1 MGMAYLLGFVLACWS
16 LALWFLRPAAKVGRL
31 LFTVASSAYIGS
43 LLFSGAPAI
52 YLLETLVRDL
62 FFIAFFGAFF
72 GFLAG
77 RPRWAIPGIGL
88 AILSLWAYAQREMA
102 HTFPY
107 RPETTPDPAAEL
119 LLELREGSDLPSLA
133 HLSERYGLRLRRA
146 FYPAD
151 AAYTTLDN
159 YYVADIPASQ
169 APRLRRIARQ
179 LARHTGVAW
188 VEENEIVQVAPLPAE
203 RPNHG
208 LPGPAAYGL
217 NDPGV
222 ENLWAFREMDMAA
235 LFDFLEKSGV
245 KPKKKA
251 LIAILD
257 TGVDAGHEDLKANYR
272 SLKAPYDND
281 PKGHGTHCAGI
292 AGAVSNNGTGIA
304 SFSRDNRFVDITSV
318 KVLGAGGFG
327 TQKTI
332 IEGMLFAADQGAD
345 VLSLSLGGPG
355 SASKQGAYAKAVQY
369 AQKKGAIVVA
379 AAGNSNRSAKEF
391 TPANVPGVLCV
402 SAVNEALERADFS
415 NDVQGVE
422 MALAAPGVDIYS
434 SIPGGQ
440 YTRYSGT
447 SMAAPHVAG
456 MVGLMKSIRPEAQV
470 EEIYKALHEKGKETK
485 QTARTGRFLQPAPTL
500 RAFIKK

>member
-1 MGMAYLLGFVLACWS
+1 VV
-16 LALWFLRPAAKVGRL
+16 LALWA
-31 LFTVASSAYIGS
+31 
-43 LLFSGAPAI
+43 
-52 YLLETLVRDL
+52 
-62 FFIAFFGAFF
+62 
-72 GFLAG
+72 
-77 RPRWAIPGIGL
+77 
-88 AILSLWAYAQREMA
+88 LWAYVQEEVT
-102 HTFPY
+102 HTLPY
-107 RPETTPDPAAEL
+107 RPETTPDPAGEL
-119 LLELREGSDLPSLA
+119 LLELREGSTLSSLEY
-133 HLSERYGLRLRRA
+133 LGERYGLRIQRA

-151 AAYTTLDN
+151 SAHTTLDN
-159 YYVADIPASQ
+159 YYVADIPAAY
-169 APRLRRIARQ
+169 APRMRRIARQ
-179 LARHTGVAW
+179 LGRQVGVAW
-188 VEENEIVQVAPLPAE
+188 VEENEIVQVAPLRTDP
-203 RPNHG
+203 PKSSP
-208 LPGPAAYGL
+208 PGPAAYGL

-222 ENLWAFREMDMAA
+222 ENLWAFREMNMAA

-251 LIAILD
+251 LVAILD
-257 TGVDAGHEDLKANYR
+257 TGVEAGHEDLNANYR
-272 SLKAPYDND
+272 SLKPSYDND

-304 SFSRDNRFVDITSV
+304 SFSRDNRFVEVTSV

-379 AAGNSNRSAKEF
+379 AAGNSNRSAKDF

-402 SAVNEALERADFS
+402 SAVDETLERADFS
-415 NDVQGVE
+415 NDVQGIG

-440 YTRYSGT
+440 YAQYSGT

-456 MVGLMKSIRPEAQV
+456 MVGLMKSIRPEANVEQV
-470 EEIYKALHEKGKETK
+470 YKALHEKGKETK
-485 QTARTGRFLQPAPTL
+485 STARTGRFLQPAPAL
-500 RAFIKK
+500 RAFMGY

>member
-1 MGMAYLLGFVLACWS
+1 MAYLLGFILACCA
-16 LALWFLRPAAKVGRL
+16 LAYWFLRPERKLGRRL
-31 LFTVASSAYIGS
+31 LALASLVYTAA
-43 LLFSGAPAI
+43 LLFSGAPAM
-52 YLLETLVRDL
+52 YLLEKVIYNL
-62 FFIAFFGAFF
+62 FFVGIFGAFF
-72 GFLAG
+72 GILAG
-77 RPRWAIPGIGL
+77 RRRWTLPGMAVAL
-88 AILSLWAYAQREMA
+88 WALWAYVQEEVT
-102 HTFPY
+102 HTLPY
-107 RPETTPDPAAEL
+107 RPETTPDPAGEL
-119 LLELREGSDLPSLA
+119 LLELREGSTLSSLEY
-133 HLSERYGLRLRRA
+133 LGERYGLRIQRA

-151 AAYTTLDN
+151 SAHTTLDN
-159 YYVADIPASQ
+159 YYVADIPAAY
-169 APRLRRIARQ
+169 APRMRRIARQ
-179 LARHTGVAW
+179 LGRQVGVAW
-188 VEENEIVQVAPLPAE
+188 VEENEIVQVAPLRTDP
-203 RPNHG
+203 PKSSP
-208 LPGPAAYGL
+208 PGPAAYGL

-222 ENLWAFREMDMAA
+222 ENLWAFREMNMAA

-245 KPKKKA
+245 KPQKKA
-251 LIAILD
+251 LVAILD
-257 TGVDAGHEDLKANYR
+257 TGVDAGHEDLNANYR
-272 SLKAPYDND
+272 SLKPSYDND

-304 SFSRDNRFVDITSV
+304 SFSRDNRFVEVTSV

-402 SAVNEALERADFS
+402 SAVDETLERADFS
-415 NDVQGVE
+415 NDVQGIG

-440 YTRYSGT
+440 YARYSGT

-456 MVGLMKSIRPEAQV
+456 MVGMMKSLRPEAKVEQV
-470 EEIYKALHEKGKETK
+470 YKALHEKGKETK
-485 QTARTGRFLQPAPTL
+485 STARTGRFLQPAPAL
-500 RAFIKK
+500 RAFMGY

>member
-1 MGMAYLLGFVLACWS
+1 M
-16 LALWFLRPAAKVGRL
+16 
-31 LFTVASSAYIGS
+31 
-43 LLFSGAPAI
+43 
-52 YLLETLVRDL
+52 YLLEKVIYNL
-62 FFIAFFGAFF
+62 FFVGIFGAFF
-72 GFLAG
+72 GILAG
-77 RPRWAIPGIGL
+77 RRRWTLPGMAVAL
-88 AILSLWAYAQREMA
+88 WALWAYVQEEVT
-102 HTFPY
+102 HTLPY
-107 RPETTPDPAAEL
+107 RPETTPDPAGEL
-119 LLELREGSDLPSLA
+119 LLELREGSTLSSLEY
-133 HLSERYGLRLRRA
+133 LGERYGLRIQRA

-151 AAYTTLDN
+151 SAHTTLDN
-159 YYVADIPASQ
+159 YYVADIPAAY
-169 APRLRRIARQ
+169 APRMRRIARQ
-179 LARHTGVAW
+179 LGRQVGVAW
-188 VEENEIVQVAPLPAE
+188 VEENEIVQVAPLRTDP
-203 RPNHG
+203 PKSSP
-208 LPGPAAYGL
+208 PGPAAYGL

-222 ENLWAFREMDMAA
+222 ENLWAFREMNMAA

-251 LIAILD
+251 LVAILD
-257 TGVDAGHEDLKANYR
+257 TGVEAGHEDLNANYR
-272 SLKAPYDND
+272 SLKPSYDND

-304 SFSRDNRFVDITSV
+304 SFSRDNRFVEVTSV

-379 AAGNSNRSAKEF
+379 AAGNSNRSAKDF

-402 SAVNEALERADFS
+402 SAVDETLERADFS
-415 NDVQGVE
+415 NDVQGIG

-440 YTRYSGT
+440 YAQYSGT

-456 MVGLMKSIRPEAQV
+456 MVGLMKSIRPEANVEQV
-470 EEIYKALHEKGKETK
+470 YKALHEKGKETK
-485 QTARTGRFLQPAPTL
+485 STARTGRFLQPAPAL
-500 RAFIKK
+500 RAFMGY

>member
-1 MGMAYLLGFVLACWS
+1 M
-16 LALWFLRPAAKVGRL
+16 
-31 LFTVASSAYIGS
+31 
-43 LLFSGAPAI
+43 
-52 YLLETLVRDL
+52 YLLEKMIYNL
-62 FFIAFFGAFF
+62 FFIGIFGAFF
-72 GFLAG
+72 GILAG
-77 RPRWAIPGIGL
+77 RRRWTLPGVVL
-88 AILSLWAYAQREMA
+88 ALWALWAYVQEEMT
-102 HTFPY
+102 HTLPY
-107 RPETTPDPAAEL
+107 RPETTPDPAGEL
-119 LLELREGSDLPSLA
+119 LLELREGSTLSSLEY
-133 HLSERYGLRLRRA
+133 LGERYGLRIQRA

-151 AAYTTLDN
+151 SAHTTLDN
-159 YYVADIPASQ
+159 YYVADIPAAY
-169 APRLRRIARQ
+169 APRMRRIARQ
-179 LARHTGVAW
+179 LGRQVGVAW
-188 VEENEIVQVAPLPAE
+188 VEENEIVQVAPLRTDP
-203 RPNHG
+203 PKSSP
-208 LPGPAAYGL
+208 PGPAAYGL

-222 ENLWAFREMDMAA
+222 ENLWAFREMNMAA

-245 KPKKKA
+245 KPQKKA
-251 LIAILD
+251 LVAILD
-257 TGVDAGHEDLKANYR
+257 TGVDAGHEDLNANYR
-272 SLKAPYDND
+272 SLKPSYDND

-304 SFSRDNRFVDITSV
+304 SFSRDNRFVEITSV

-379 AAGNSNRSAKEF
+379 AAGNSNRSAKDF

-402 SAVNEALERADFS
+402 SAVDETLERADFS
-415 NDVQGVE
+415 NDVQGIG

-440 YTRYSGT
+440 YARYSGT

-456 MVGLMKSIRPEAQV
+456 MVGMMKSLRPEAKVEQV
-470 EEIYKALHEKGKETK
+470 YKALHEKGKETK
-485 QTARTGRFLQPAPTL
+485 STARTGRFLQPAPAL
-500 RAFIKK
+500 RAFMGY